1 MAFLLLHDWIPLG
14 NLSDVQAVRVVDPLR
29 KRVQVTLISALP
41 FVLGLGIELYLCDDI
56 ALPEVGAGPLQVQP
70 EDFPL
75 PIAYRSRVT

>member
-1 MAFLLLHDWIPLG
+1 MALQSFHIAFLLLHDWIPLG

-56 ALPEVGAGPLQVQP
+56 ALPEVGAGPPLQVQP
-70 EDFPL
+70 
-75 PIAYRSRVT
+75 